1 MRVARGQSPYEMN
14 VKLDL
19 VSEEDQDGMEELNK
33 AAPHKNGV
41 TLFSRPFRLIDA
53 CEKTITQKT
62 YLGLEKKKKR
72 RRRRR
77 SQLRQ
82 MSGS

>member
-1 MRVARGQSPYEMN
+1 MN